1 MWPAGGWKNELAR
14 TYAPHSP
21 APTLVPREDA
31 ATYRNTVN
39 RDAVCC
45 SLTLICGANS
55 ETRKYSTPTATKAMN
70 EKTSILLHLRA
81 VATHFWHSS
90 LMGGDYTLA
99 APPSQ

>member
-1 MWPAGGWKNELAR
+1 
-14 TYAPHSP
+14 
-21 APTLVPREDA
+21 
-31 ATYRNTVN
+31 
-39 RDAVCC
+39 
-45 SLTLICGANS
+45 
-55 ETRKYSTPTATKAMN
+55 MN